1 MENKTFLGKYRAV
14 FDRGGMPVELRRSA
28 NGVTCLAHEIETGR
42 DVALELISARR
53 LDPETREKIAT
64 DAAAAKEINH
74 ANIPILYDFG
84 FDGDDLIY
92 VTEFLEGTTAD
103 SWLAMNGPMP
113 MRAVLHIALQIVSA
127 LGAAALHSVFHRAI
141 HPGNVLI
148 LAGQPADGEW
158 PIIKVLNFGRMPL
171 KFDGSAKRNRA
182 TAQSAPFAS
191 PEQVKDGTVDFRAE
205 IYSLGCTL
213 WSLLTGVSSFDA
225 PGEMLDEAPM
235 AAAMKRFRGVPKK
248 IRRLIAE
255 MAAANP
261 DDRPLDPNVITERL
275 QDCLASV
282 ERREAFARKIGI
294 PARWQRRRVARPA
307 RPLTARPFAMATVV
321 LALAALSAAYV
332 TNGSKFTSLLRN
344 LASKEPI
351 GVPVG
356 VTKPSDAPAENASV
370 TPAAGNDAALAASEA
385 NLVNNLNAAKNP
397 ASSPP
402 VDTSPVPTLSPPVIV
417 SENQGAG
424 SLSNPEPNE
433 SDRQSS
439 TPPA

>member
-28 NGVTCLAHEIETGR
+28 NGVTCLAHEIESGR

-53 LDPETREKIAT
+53 LAPETREKIAT

-158 PIIKVLNFGRMPL
+158 PIIKVLNFGRMPPN
-171 KFDGSAKRNRA
+171 FDGSAKRNRA
-182 TAQSAPFAS
+182 AAQSAPFAS

-261 DDRPLDPNVITERL
+261 DDRPLDPIVITERL

-294 PARWQRRRVARPA
+294 PATWQRRRVARPA

-344 LASKEPI
+344 LASGE
-351 GVPVG
+351 PVG
-356 VTKPSDAPAENASV
+356 VLGDGAFGCARGKYFGHTSRRQRCR
-370 TPAAGNDAALAASEA
+370 AG
-385 NLVNNLNAAKNP
+385 
-397 ASSPP
+397 
-402 VDTSPVPTLSPPVIV
+402 
-417 SENQGAG
+417 
-424 SLSNPEPNE
+424 
-433 SDRQSS
+433 RQRSKS
-439 TPPA
+439 GQQS